1 MGIACIA
8 QNLPTRPHPRDTRS
22 TRIEPHLTGMMVTV
36 GHLRSGISPC
46 RWVLGRSTAVAPLLH
61 GLVAT
66 PRPERCCGF
75 ADESECGAC
84 VQGRICGNSHTWPP
98 RHAPAALGIARVDFL
113 FSPTHL
119 NFTAP
124 HPDGVLA
131 SRASRAR
138 RASRS
143 SSPVLAFSLRTS
155 AVQPSIKLQVG
166 QFNKRQLINM
176 TCFCCCTATGQTQ
189 TDQQRANGPAV
200 WPASPSP
207 CLTHHQPMA
216 LPQFGGPL
224 SLVLDPRRER
234 AAPAQPTH
242 PACCL
247 THQLTQCLS
256 WRGCAQTAVLARQ
269 Y

>member
-1 MGIACIA
+1 MACWLA
-8 QNLPTRPHPRDTRS
+8 
-22 TRIEPHLTGMMVTV
+22 
-36 GHLRSGISPC
+36 GHAG
-46 RWVLGRSTAVAPLLH
+46 
-61 GLVAT
+61 
-66 PRPERCCGF
+66 
-75 ADESECGAC
+75 
-84 VQGRICGNSHTWPP
+84 
-98 RHAPAALGIARVDFL
+98 
-113 FSPTHL
+113 
-119 NFTAP
+119 
-124 HPDGVLA
+124 
-131 SRASRAR
+131 AR

-176 TCFCCCTATGQTQ
+176 TCCCCCTATGQTQ

-247 THQLTQCLS
+247 THQLTNSPSVCPGVGVHRLLS
-256 WRGCAQTAVLARQ
+256 LPVNIGLWAPESRQ
-269 Y
+269 KATTTHHSTP